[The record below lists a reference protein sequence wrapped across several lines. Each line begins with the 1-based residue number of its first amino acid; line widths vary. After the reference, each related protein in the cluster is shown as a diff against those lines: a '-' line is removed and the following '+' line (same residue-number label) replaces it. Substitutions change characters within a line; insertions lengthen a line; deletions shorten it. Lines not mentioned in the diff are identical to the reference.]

1 MYDTYN
7 KYTKQSKAKKEILN
21 TNKEIMSLSCLANVK
36 RTEGVRPPVPPHV
49 VYASYVGDRSGSMES
64 QMKASAE
71 GVYEWVKEM
80 CSGVINNNQ
89 EGYISVTFFDD
100 REEVRMDNIL
110 MNDVEISMSDARDW
124 SCPRST
130 TKLYDTAIASI
141 NKLRRRI
148 KEHKER
154 CPNLNIKGVF
164 QLFSDGLDNQSIA
177 SEDMLQAAIESAK
190 KEGISC
196 IYLGIGQNAIEM
208 GQRYGFDPETSL
220 SADIGEFTSQIA
232 FRGCSVN
239 ALRCASTGTSQ
250 AMPEVLRHRSAPTQC
265 PAGYSQNLSPPNSP
279 PPLSP
284 SNSTTNAAHAAIF
297 AARYPIPPPIMLRQ
311 PAVNN

>member
-1 MYDTYN
+1 
-7 KYTKQSKAKKEILN
+7 
-21 TNKEIMSLSCLANVK
+21 MSLSCLANVK
-36 RTEGVRPPVPPHV
+36 RTEGVRPSVPPHV

-130 TKLYDTAIASI
+130 TKLYDTAISSI

-196 IYLGIGQNAIEM
+196 IYLGIGQNAVEM

-220 SADIGEFTSQIA
+220 SADIGELTSQIA
-232 FRGCSVN
+232 FRGCSLN
-239 ALRCASTGTSQ
+239 ALRCASTGISE
-250 AMPEVLRHRSAPTQC
+250 AIPEMLRHRSAPTQC
-265 PAGYSQNLSPPNSP
+265 PVGYSQNLSPPTISQMSRSP
-279 PPLSP
+279 MIMLNHPAL
-284 SNSTTNAAHAAIF
+284 AAAN
-297 AARYPIPPPIMLRQ
+297 LRQ